1 MSEVILAPML
11 APIIT
16 PMHAKLR
23 SMGPGDVISVAL
35 KCTERQALARHL
47 STSTSLRLDTDFACY
62 AEAVTALMQS
72 DNALAVGASF
82 ECGIGHIC
90 GARFL
95 AGFHRRAKAEYLV
108 VLMRAPLVTAKDTA
122 EEDPC

>member
-1 MSEVILAPML
+1 ML
-11 APIIT
+11 DPIIT

-90 GARFL
+90 GARFF

-108 VLMRAPLVTAKDTA
+108 VLMRAPLVTATDTA
-122 EEDPC
+122 EEDPS